1 MNTLFP
7 IFVKLDQIETLL
19 VGGGPVGLEKLSA
32 MLRNNPEAKITLVAE
47 TVLPEIYELTFN
59 HPSVHIHKRR
69 FQSNDL
75 INKQLV
81 ILATGSYLASLQI
94 KMEAEALGILA
105 NVADT
110 PDLCDFYLGSVVQKD
125 DLKIAIST
133 NGKSPTLAKRMR
145 EYLESSLPD
154 NIQELLDNLHLF
166 REQLK
171 GDFEEKVKIMNEV
184 TKSLL
189 VNQN

>member
-1 MNTLFP
+1 
-7 IFVKLDQIETLL
+7 

-32 MLRNNPEAKITLVAE
+32 MLRNNAEAKITLVAE
-47 TVLPEIYELTFN
+47 TVLPEIYALVLQ
-59 HPSVHIHKRR
+59 HPSVQIHKRKYIA
-69 FQSNDL
+69 NDL

-81 ILATGSYLASLQI
+81 VLATGSYLTSFQI
-94 KMEAEALGILA
+94 KLAAEALGILT

-110 PDLCDFYLGSVVQKD
+110 PDLCDFYLGSIVQKD

-145 EYLESSLPD
+145 EYLENSLPD
-154 NIQELLDNLHLF
+154 NLQELLDNLHLF

-171 GDFEEKVKIMNEV
+171 GDFEEKVRIMNEL
-184 TKSLL
+184 TASLL
-189 VNQN
+189 LNQN